1 MKKHIYINI
10 LQCLL
15 VTILSHH
22 LINKPSI
29 HILSMQGL
37 EKIQG
42 CHCPGPLQDAW
53 KRAPA
58 ILPASLRSVP
68 MSGATP
74 LQTVEIHLQR
84 GDSMGIDPKKGMGID
99 KLDDNGW

>member
-1 MKKHIYINI
+1 
-10 LQCLL
+10 
-15 VTILSHH
+15 
-22 LINKPSI
+22 
-29 HILSMQGL
+29 
-37 EKIQG
+37 
-42 CHCPGPLQDAW
+42 
-53 KRAPA
+53 
-58 ILPASLRSVP
+58 